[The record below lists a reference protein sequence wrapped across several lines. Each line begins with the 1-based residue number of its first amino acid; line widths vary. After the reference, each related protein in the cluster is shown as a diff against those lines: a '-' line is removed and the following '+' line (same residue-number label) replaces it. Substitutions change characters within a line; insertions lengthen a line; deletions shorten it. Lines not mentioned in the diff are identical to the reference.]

1 MQRIVLA
8 IFACAAFLFNVFG
21 GDLATAEENRFT
33 EETAQN
39 LLLSEDFFDSFY
51 GANLV
56 ELIDF
61 NVEKNVLK
69 LPFKDKPE
77 LDRGYLDLPFKTD
90 C

>member
-1 MQRIVLA
+1 MQRITLA
-8 IFACAAFLFNVFG
+8 IFACAALLFNVFG
-21 GDLATAEENRFT
+21 ADPAPAEENRFT
-33 EETAQN
+33 EETAQA

-61 NVEKNVLK
+61 NVEKNELK

-77 LDRGYLDLPFKTD
+77 LDVTVII
-90 C
+90 